1 MRKTTIILTALC
13 GLAAHI
19 STAAAAPA
27 WCKGGDEKPS
37 YDMKSLFSE
46 TDADRALL
54 QLVAASCYGEADV
67 AQMGKQL
74 GATREAWNKKLG
86 MVEADWA
93 DVSEWAHLPRHL
105 RGDPKIEIKDRQAA
119 WSAYSPLD
127 QYGAL
132 IHETD
137 AVDVAYHADAFG
149 PKLTQLGR
157 LGYVAHCVGSH
168 SIDPAVF
175 WASCA
180 TDAAALDLAKISAEI
195 RADTTHGAGDRMAAR
210 ITAYETLAK
219 LPKLQADIKALKAK
233 DPSYATMFSLGET
246 AHAQWSKT
254 NAAAIA
260 LADALDDA
268 RSSGSRKASAG
279 CTEKAWDGWKA
290 AVSALGAK
298 RLGTILQ
305 TPEKQY
311 VPQLLAMLV
320 AEPNGYLA
328 ALNLNVCAKLEDK
341 EDLLSRAIGNSIGRW
356 PGFRGPRTATQTAI
370 LTAGLKLDKR
380 DAAIEFPQVSR
391 DWISG
396 DGMVG
401 NYGFGVIESV
411 KIEGERATIT
421 FKKEKVTQNR
431 CTKGHYTNRIS
442 QIMSDGTVV
451 YYYVCD
457 VEITETIEV
466 APSPPMRVAAR
477 YAAGMKPG
485 MTTAISDE
493 VPAVSYLKGKSVPA
507 VVVGV
512 EVK

>member
-1 MRKTTIILTALC
+1 MRKTTIILTTLC

-46 TDADRALL
+46 TDADRALM

-67 AQMGKQL
+67 AQMGKQVNT
-74 GATREAWNKKLG
+74 TREAWNKKLG

-105 RGDPKIEIKDRQAA
+105 RGDPKIEVKDRQAA

-132 IHETD
+132 ISD
-137 AVDVAYHADAFG
+137 IGNADNAYIADAFG
-149 PKLTQLGR
+149 TRLTQLGR
-157 LGYVAHCVGSH
+157 LGYVAYCVGSH
-168 SIDPAVF
+168 PIDPSVT
-175 WASCA
+175 WAMCA

-219 LPKLQADIKALKAK
+219 LPKLQTDIKALKAK
-233 DPSYATMFSLGET
+233 DPAFATMFALGET
-246 AHAQWSKT
+246 AHAQWGKT

-268 RSSGSRKASAG
+268 RSSGSRSASAN
-279 CTEKAWDGWKA
+279 CTAKAWEGWKS
-290 AVSALGAK
+290 AVSSLGAK
-298 RLGTILQ
+298 RLGTIQQ
-305 TPEKQY
+305 TQDRPY
-311 VPQLLAMLV
+311 VPQLVAMLT

-341 EDLLSRAIGNSIGRW
+341 EDMLSNVIGDAIGRW
-356 PGFRGPRTATQTAI
+356 PGFRGPRTGTQTAI
-370 LTAGLKLDKR
+370 LTAGFKLDNR
-380 DAAIEFPQVSR
+380 NASIEFPEVKR

-396 DGMVG
+396 SGSVDQF
-401 NYGFGVIESV
+401 GFGVIDSI
-411 KIEGERATIT
+411 KADGERVTIT
-421 FKKEKVTQNR
+421 FKKEKITQTR
-431 CTKGHYTNRIS
+431 CVKGHYTNRIS
-442 QIMSDGTVV
+442 QIMSNGTVV

-457 VEITETIEV
+457 QEITETIQV
-466 APSPPMRVAAR
+466 APWTPIKVAAR
-477 YAAGMKPG
+477 YAVGFKPG
-485 MTTAISDE
+485 MSVTISEE
-493 VPAVSYLKGKSVPA
+493 VPAVAYLKGKTIPA